1 MVSVDY
7 EHSGAVVRG
16 RAVVVGGGIAG
27 LAVAIPLAR
36 HGWQV
41 EVREQAQALP
51 SAGTALGMWPQAMCA
66 LAELGLG
73 EPARAAGA
81 VPTAQVFLR
90 PDGRRIG
97 SVDLAALGARAG
109 EQLRILPRPALLKL
123 LAEALPDGVL
133 QLETK
138 VSDPGELATSAADVV
153 IGADGLHSR
162 VRSSAFGQRSRP
174 RYTGSTVWRGSAHGL
189 TQGMSE
195 TWGKGSL
202 FGITP
207 HDEHSTN
214 WYASAPALE
223 GDRAENGEL
232 TALRAHFAGWHRGI
246 ADVLER
252 IDEASLLRHE
262 LYYLDPPLHSYVSAN
277 VALLGDAAHA
287 MSPVLGRGGCE
298 ALLDG
303 VTLARCLITQPTV
316 TAVLASY
323 DHHRRRP
330 TQRLARAASL
340 TARLVAMR
348 RFTTLRDT
356 ALRLSLAAA
365 PSS

>member
-1 MVSVDY
+1 M
-7 EHSGAVVRG
+7 G
-16 RAVVVGGGIAG
+16 RAIVVGGGIGG
-27 LAVAIPLAR
+27 LAAAIPLAR
-36 HGWQV
+36 HGWHV
-41 EVREQAQALP
+41 EVLEQAQALA
-51 SAGTALGMWPQAMCA
+51 SAGTALGMWPQAMRA
-66 LAELGLG
+66 LAVLGLG
-73 EPARAAGA
+73 APARAAGP
-81 VPTAQVFLR
+81 VPTASVFLR
-90 PDGRRIG
+90 PDGGRIG
-97 SVDLAALGARAG
+97 SVDLAALGTRAG
-109 EQLRILPRPALLKL
+109 EQLRILPRPALLAL
-123 LAEALPDGVL
+123 LAAALPDGVL
-133 QLETK
+133 RLGKQVT
-138 VSDPGELATSAADVV
+138 DPDELTRSRADVV

-162 VRSSAFGQRSRP
+162 VRAGVFGQRSRP

-189 TQGMSE
+189 TPGMSE

-232 TALRAHFAGWHRGI
+232 AALRAHFAGWHHGVGE
-246 ADVLER
+246 VLER
-252 IDEASLLRHE
+252 INEKSMLRHE
-262 LYYLDPPLHSYVSAN
+262 LYYLDPPLHSYVSGYI
-277 VALLGDAAHA
+277 ALIGDAAHA

-303 VTLARCLITQPTV
+303 VTLASCLIEQPTV
-316 TAVLASY
+316 TAGLASY
-323 DHHRRRP
+323 DHRRRP
-330 TQRLARAASL
+330 STQRLARAATL
-340 TARLVAMR
+340 TARMVAMR

>member
-1 MVSVDY
+1 
-7 EHSGAVVRG
+7 
-16 RAVVVGGGIAG
+16 VVGGGIGG

-36 HGWQV
+36 HGWHV

-66 LAELGLG
+66 LADLGLG
-73 EPARAAGA
+73 EPARAAGP

-109 EQLRILPRPALLKL
+109 EQLRILPRPALLAL
-123 LAEALPDGVL
+123 LAAALPDGVL
-133 QLETK
+133 RLGKQVT
-138 VSDPGELATSAADVV
+138 DPDELTRSSADVV

-162 VRSSAFGQRSRP
+162 VRAGVFGQRSRP
-174 RYTGSTVWRGSAHGL
+174 RYTGSTVWRGSAHGP

-214 WYASAPALE
+214 WYAS
-223 GDRAENGEL
+223 DRAGNGEL
-232 TALRAHFAGWHRGI
+232 AALRAHFAGWHRGV
-246 ADVLER
+246 AHVLER

-262 LYYLDPPLHSYVSAN
+262 LYDLSPPLRSYVSGQ

-303 VTLARCLITQPTV
+303 VTLASCLIEQPTV
-316 TAVLASY
+316 TAALASY
-323 DHHRRRP
+323 DRRRRP
-330 TQRLARAASL
+330 ATQRLARAASL

-348 RFTTLRDT
+348 RFTALRDT
-356 ALRLSLAAA
+356 AIKLSFAATPA
-365 PSS
+365 S